1 MGGNS
6 LFFSHYTD
14 WVYLQID
21 FPVDR
26 IVHRILG
33 HPDLALSIKPV
44 HTTIDPQIRDLSPTV
59 REWFWEAVDTLPYS
73 YESGQPIWYRPYA
86 HVEMSQYKT
95 WDEIAQKFYPLYA
108 LSLDFSQSVPS
119 EMQAVV
125 DQWKQSSACSL
136 KRALQALRFV
146 QDEIRYL
153 GIEEGMGAFQPTDP
167 RLTFQRRFGDC
178 KDKAFLLHA
187 LLQLMGIRSTPLL
200 VHTCKGAIIPH
211 MLPTPY
217 AFNHLVLQ
225 LEIGGQHYWVDPTL
239 SLQGG
244 SLSTSFFPNYK
255 WGLLLSNHSEG
266 LIALPQ
272 VHVHNPTEIAT
283 SFNVASEEKTYL
295 QMTSVFYAGQADRL
309 RRSLEW
315 NGVQKIADDA
325 LSDMQELYGEVSW
338 EAPLEVVDDREGN
351 SLTLVES
358 YSFPTRQYSG
368 VMVSYTF
375 RDYLHRQINPER
387 ASRVSVAHA
396 HVDN

>member
-1 MGGNS
+1 
-6 LFFSHYTD
+6 
-14 WVYLQID
+14 
-21 FPVDR
+21 
-26 IVHRILG
+26 
-33 HPDLALSIKPV
+33 
-44 HTTIDPQIRDLSPTV
+44 
-59 REWFWEAVDTLPYS
+59 
-73 YESGQPIWYRPYA
+73 
-86 HVEMSQYKT
+86 
-95 WDEIAQKFYPLYA
+95 
-108 LSLDFSQSVPS
+108 
-119 EMQAVV
+119 
-125 DQWKQSSACSL
+125 
-136 KRALQALRFV
+136 
-146 QDEIRYL
+146 
-153 GIEEGMGAFQPTDP
+153 
-167 RLTFQRRFGDC
+167 
-178 KDKAFLLHA
+178 
-187 LLQLMGIRSTPLL
+187 MGIRSTPLL

-387 ASRVSVAHA
+387 ASPYSISYPLWVKEHIHVENPLVAWVPYKKMYRQEHESVCIYPLYT
-396 HVDN
+396 DRETGG